1 MKIKKTAMNDHKVIK
16 IDIGNELDE
25 NSQEITGNIE
35 LDIENQLHF
44 IELLNSIL
52 DEESVNLII
61 DMQHIT
67 YVDSSGLWALFEIH
81 KKSQLNNGKIV
92 LLNPN
97 KDVKRVLDI
106 TKMSSKLIIEEK
118 ESVSMKHFVNA

>member
-1 MKIKKTAMNDHKVIK
+1 MNDHKVIK